1 MVKIMRNS
9 IIIILILFITILEV
23 YSSDKPKLL
32 WFDATANFERLS
44 YPDSIQFY
52 LKKAKEMGFTDVVLD
67 LKPITGE
74 VLYQSEF
81 APQMIEWNGFYRDSQ
96 FDFPAYFISEAK
108 KLGLNVY
115 ASVNVFVAGHNFFD
129 RGLVYQDKSHW
140 QSINYTDS
148 GFIPITQLKH
158 KYSAM
163 TNPVHPEVQEH
174 ELKIIS
180 ELFTKYPQFDGIILD
195 RVRYDGIEADFSNLS
210 KEQFEKY
217 INQKIENYPDDIYRW
232 SKNEKGEKFRV
243 EGKLYKKWLEWR
255 ASVIYNFMTKA
266 REVVKQINP
275 EMKFGV
281 YTGAWY
287 PVYYEVGVNWASKKY
302 DPSKEF
308 DWATADYKNYGYAEL
323 LDIYTTGCYFFEVTK
338 EEVEKLNEEII
349 KRNEAGMGKTK
360 DFWYSVEGS
369 AEIAKKVMMNVVPV
383 IGGLYVEQYK
393 DHPEQFKRAIKMCL
407 NKTDGLMIF
416 DLVHI
421 VNYGWWNILEN
432 AMKN

>member
-1 MVKIMRNS
+1 MRNS
-9 IIIILILFITILEV
+9 IIIVLILFITILEV
-23 YSSDKPKLL
+23 HSSDKPKLL

-52 LKKAKEMGFTDVVLD
+52 LKKAKETGFTDVVLD

-180 ELFTKYPQFDGIILD
+180 ELVTKYPQFDGIILD

-232 SKNEKGEKFRV
+232 SKNEQGEKFRV

-369 AEIAKKVMMNVVPV
+369 AEIAKKVIMNAVSV

-393 DHPEQFKRAIKMCL
+393 NHPEQFKRAIKMCL

>member
-1 MVKIMRNS
+1 MRNS
-9 IIIILILFITILEV
+9 IIIVLILFITILEV
-23 YSSDKPKLL
+23 HSSDKPKLL

-52 LKKAKEMGFTDVVLD
+52 LKKAKETGFTDVVLD

-81 APQMIEWNGFYRDSQ
+81 ALQMKEWNGFYRNSQ

-115 ASVNVFVAGHNFFD
+115 ASINVFVAGHNFFD

-180 ELFTKYPQFDGIILD
+180 ELVTKYPQFDGIILD

-255 ASVIYNFMTKA
+255 ASVIYNFMIKA

-275 EMKFGV
+275 KMKFGV

-308 DWATADYKNYGYAEL
+308 DWVTADYKNYGYAEL

-369 AEIAKKVMMNVVPV
+369 AEIAKKVIMNAVSV

-393 DHPEQFKRAIKMCL
+393 NHPEQFKRAIKMCL

-432 AMKN
+432 AIKN

>member
-1 MVKIMRNS
+1 MRNS

-52 LKKAKEMGFTDVVLD
+52 LKKAKETGFTDVVLD

-174 ELKIIS
+174 GLKIIS

>member
-9 IIIILILFITILEV
+9 IIIVLILFITILEV
-23 YSSDKPKLL
+23 HSSDKPKLL

-52 LKKAKEMGFTDVVLD
+52 LKKAKETGFTDVVLD

-81 APQMIEWNGFYRDSQ
+81 ALQMNEWNGFYRNSQ

-115 ASVNVFVAGHNFFD
+115 ASINVFVAGHNFFD

-180 ELFTKYPQFDGIILD
+180 ELVTKYPQFDGIILD
-195 RVRYDGIEADFSNLS
+195 RVRYDGIEADFSDLS

-338 EEVEKLNEEII
+338 EEVEKLNEELI

-369 AEIAKKVMMNVVPV
+369 AEIAKKVIMNVVPV

-393 DHPEQFKRAIKMCL
+393 NHPEQFKRAIKMCL

>member
-1 MVKIMRNS
+1 MRNS